1 MTYAYHWRKAMV
13 LSICL
18 HIFLV
23 ITAGYLMAGLAAP
36 LPKPEEVMLEMDL
49 VSDPT
54 DRMERIAAPPESVQ
68 PPDNPKIASTEMPLV
83 IPTQTETFAKESE
96 PVVTTSELS
105 MTKTEISSSAPSP
118 NQSANP
124 GSPANPAT
132 TGAAGSPATSNGS
145 RSSIAAPGIL
155 AKVDPIYPPAA
166 KQAGL
171 EGTVTLRIQI
181 LANGR
186 PDEITITRSTGYS
199 VLDDAAVAA
208 VRKWLFIPA
217 KDRNSGRAVTC
228 TTTLPVSFRLHD
240 LKR

>member
-13 LSICL
+13 ISICL

-23 ITAGYLMAGLAAP
+23 ITAGYLMAVAAP
-36 LPKPEEVMLEMDL
+36 PPKPEEVMLEMDL

-54 DRMERIAAPPESVQ
+54 DRMGSSAAPPEAVL

-83 IPTQTETFAKESE
+83 IPTQTETLAKESE

-105 MTKTEISSSAPSP
+105 MTATEISSSAPAS
-118 NQSANP
+118 NQSA
-124 GSPANPAT
+124 SPANPAT
-132 TGAAGSPATSNGS
+132 TGAAGSPAAGNGS

-155 AKVDPIYPPAA
+155 AKVDPVYPSAA
-166 KQAGL
+166 RQAGL

-217 KDRNSGRAVTC
+217 KDRNSGRAVAC

>member
-13 LSICL
+13 ISICL

-36 LPKPEEVMLEMDL
+36 LPKLEEVMLEMDL

-54 DRMERIAAPPESVQ
+54 DRMGSSAAPPEAVL

-83 IPTQTETFAKESE
+83 MPPQTETMARESE

-105 MTKTEISSSAPSP
+105 MTATEIPSSAPAS
-118 NQSANP
+118 NQS
-124 GSPANPAT
+124 ANPAT
-132 TGAAGSPATSNGS
+132 TGAAGSPAAGNGS

-155 AKVDPIYPPAA
+155 AKVDPVYPSAA
-166 KQAGL
+166 RQAGL

-186 PDEITITRSTGYS
+186 PGEIVVTHSAGYS

-208 VRKWLFIPA
+208 VRKWLFVPA
-217 KDRNSGRAVTC
+217 KDLSSGKAVAC